1 MAEKRGTILSSRLT
15 LFRTRSV
22 KFLHAIPAF
31 RHYEVDVVEQNRP
44 ASFRVIIMIIRL
56 KKKKKKKLKAAW
68 FLSFPL
74 THVQPAGWGGSAGCL
89 FRLHR

>member
-1 MAEKRGTILSSRLT
+1 MVTPDMAEKRGTILSSRLT

-44 ASFRVIIMIIRL
+44 ASFRVISMIIRL
-56 KKKKKKKLKAAW
+56 KKKKKNSRPRGF
-68 FLSFPL
+68 FLSP
-74 THVQPAGWGGSAGCL
+74 
-89 FRLHR
+89 